1 MSCSPFPES
10 LTRAAD
16 PIAATTWEEGWSRR
30 RKWSDGLRA
39 AGELLGRM
47 PEGAEDR
54 VLLTTSQAAMSG
66 SSIATS
72 EVSAPAVRP
81 RTPAVSA

>member
-1 MSCSPFPES
+1 
-10 LTRAAD
+10 
-16 PIAATTWEEGWSRR
+16 
-30 RKWSDGLRA
+30 
-39 AGELLGRM
+39 M

-81 RTPAVSA
+81 NAGGVGVVGDVQAAGDECFVDGRSCAQEWLPGERDIGDLTRRVTVAAAIA